1 MRMCGLMRPR
11 AREEHLLAAK
21 RRFSAQQAATV
32 EECDALSIEARRLAI
47 TGHYSRILVRGTG
60 GLDDL
65 LVAQVIRKLLERRL
79 SEFGVLPE
87 GRLEVSVQDLEGE
100 ERGLGEVAQTHGH
113 AAGLR
118 EAVGDAGV
126 GQDLL
131 RNGGCH
137 DAGTTG
143 RRHQADVHRAALA
156 VDLVG
161 HRVGK
166 TCAAEESKREGERER
181 EEMMIM
187 PFEDVVGNK
196 ELELEYD
203 TCNSAFKR
211 ERQRHKRE
219 LRLTPP
225 QKYMKGH

>member
-1 MRMCGLMRPR
+1 
-11 AREEHLLAAK
+11 LLAAK

-32 EECDALSIEARRLAI
+32 EGCDALCIEARRLAI
-47 TGHYSRILVRGTG
+47 TGHCLRKLVRGTG

-79 SEFGVLPE
+79 AELGVLPE
-87 GRLEVSVQDLEGE
+87 GGLEVSVQDLERE

-126 GQDLL
+126 GQDLF
-131 RNGGCH
+131 RHGGRH
-137 DAGTTG
+137 DPGTTG
-143 RRHQADVHRAALA
+143 RGHQADVHRAALA

-166 TCAAEESKREGERER
+166 TCAAEESKRERER
-181 EEMMIM
+181 E
-187 PFEDVVGNK
+187 K
-196 ELELEYD
+196 E
-203 TCNSAFKR
+203 KR
-211 ERQRHKRE
+211 RFSR
-219 LRLTPP
+219 
-225 QKYMKGH
+225 